1 MNKSEKHF
9 IESAWFAALI
19 AIGAFIVYFVEELV
33 GYDKMNPGATPKTFA
48 EVASEWPRILGLS
61 VLVFAG
67 TWWWKM
73 SQKKKETFICNSCGE
88 AIERDKADSAEVPQL
103 TCKKCGGRLEGL
115 EGYFDR
121 HPDKRL

>member
-1 MNKSEKHF
+1 MSKSEKQF
-9 IESAWFAALI
+9 KESNLYAAVM
-19 AIGAFIVYFVEELV
+19 AIGAFIVYFIEELV
-33 GYDKMNPGATPKTFA
+33 GFDKMNPGATPKKFA
-48 EVASEWPRILGLS
+48 EVVAEWPRLLGLS

-73 SQKKKETFICNSCGE
+73 SQKEKETFICNSCGE
-88 AIERDKADSAEVPQL
+88 AIEKDKDDSAALSQL
-103 TCKKCGGRLEGL
+103 TCKKCGGNMEEL

>member
-1 MNKSEKHF
+1 M
-9 IESAWFAALI
+9 

-33 GYDKMNPGATPKTFA
+33 GFNKMNLGATPKTFA
-48 EVASEWPRILGLS
+48 EVVSEWPRLLGLS

-73 SQKKKETFICNSCGE
+73 SQKEKETFICKSCGE
-88 AIERDKADSAEVPQL
+88 AIESDKDDSAELSQR
-103 TCKKCGGRLEGL
+103 TCKKCGGNMEEL

-121 HPDKRL
+121 HPDKKL